1 MAVCFQRA
9 TWSAVSEQVFKMA
22 ARVSSTSSEEMASS
36 SEDSASEDPINIAK
50 GRGADLKEPEK
61 AEIARTRK
69 VQRNQAG
76 GKKTVRGQKDPKV
89 SAYQRVREFLSV
101 TSKNMLRCDACKKTI
116 SKKKSTVRKHIN
128 SVKHNDAKRAIRNSK
143 KRDQSLLTFLRRKDE
158 EDNPKGETLPEDMR
172 LFRFDVVEAFL
183 STGIPLSKI
192 DHLRSFLEKYRHRL
206 TAHGHLSQMIP
217 SIIEKEKETLKTE
230 LSLVDGCSVI
240 FDGSTRLGE
249 ALAIVVRFVDD
260 EWNVQQRL
268 IRLQVLAKS
277 LKANELAQC
286 LIQSLAV
293 EYSIHPG
300 VLLAA
305 MKDGAAVNHAALEQ
319 VKGARSRNFRQF
331 QH

>member
-1 MAVCFQRA
+1 M
-9 TWSAVSEQVFKMA
+9 VSGLKSEHVFKMA

-36 SEDSASEDPINIAK
+36 SEDSASDDPINIAK

-76 GKKTVRGQKDPKV
+76 GKKTVR
-89 SAYQRVREFLSV
+89 
-101 TSKNMLRCDACKKTI
+101 
-116 SKKKSTVRKHIN
+116 KHIN
-128 SVKHNDAKRAIRNSK
+128 SVKHNDAKRAIQNSK

-172 LFRFDVVEAFL
+172 LFRFDLVEAFL
-183 STGIPLSKI
+183 SAGIPLSKI
-192 DHLRSFLEKYRHRL
+192 DHLRSFLEKYGHWL

-268 IRLQVLAKS
+268 IRLQVLGKS
-277 LKANELAQC
+277 LKANELA
-286 LIQSLAV
+286 
-293 EYSIHPG
+293 
-300 VLLAA
+300 
-305 MKDGAAVNHAALEQ
+305 
-319 VKGARSRNFRQF
+319 
-331 QH
+331 

>member
-1 MAVCFQRA
+1 M
-9 TWSAVSEQVFKMA
+9 VSGLKSEHVFKMA
-22 ARVSSTSSEEMASS
+22 AHVSSTSSEEMASS

-76 GKKTVRGQKDPKV
+76 GKKTVHGQKDPKV
-89 SAYQRVREFLSV
+89 SAYQRVRENRNEFLRV
-101 TSKNMLRCDACKKTI
+101 TSKNMVKCDACKETI
-116 SKKKSTVRKHIN
+116 SKKKSTLRKHIN
-128 SVKHNDAKRAIRNSK
+128 SVKHDAKRAIQNSK

-172 LFRFDVVEAFL
+172 LFRFDLVEAFL
-183 STGIPLSKI
+183 SAGIPLSKI
-192 DHLRSFLEKYRHRL
+192 DHLRSFLEKYGHRL

-249 ALAIVVRFVDD
+249 ALAIIVRFVDD
-260 EWNVQQRL
+260 EWNVQQR
-268 IRLQVLAKS
+268 AKS

-286 LIQSLAV
+286 LIQ
-293 EYSIHPG
+293 
-300 VLLAA
+300 
-305 MKDGAAVNHAALEQ
+305 
-319 VKGARSRNFRQF
+319 
-331 QH
+331 

>member
-1 MAVCFQRA
+1 M
-9 TWSAVSEQVFKMA
+9 VSGLKSEHVFKMA

-89 SAYQRVREFLSV
+89 SAYQRVRENRNEFLSV
-101 TSKNMLRCDACKKTI
+101 TSKNMLRCDACKETI

-128 SVKHNDAKRAIRNSK
+128 SVKHDAKRAIQNSK

-172 LFRFDVVEAFL
+172 LFRFDLVEAFL
-183 STGIPLSKI
+183 SAGIPLSKI
-192 DHLRSFLEKYRHRL
+192 DHLRSFLEKYGHRL

-249 ALAIVVRFVDD
+249 ALAIIVRFVDD
-260 EWNVQQRL
+260 EWNVQQR
-268 IRLQVLAKS
+268 AKS

-286 LIQSLAV
+286 LIQ
-293 EYSIHPG
+293 
-300 VLLAA
+300 
-305 MKDGAAVNHAALEQ
+305 
-319 VKGARSRNFRQF
+319 
-331 QH
+331 